1 MSRKWLSLLLMLML
15 LLSLIPPS
23 TIHAEQAVSASN
35 QNPIIWA
42 DVPDPDIIRVGNVYY
57 MTSTTMHMNPGVPIM
72 KSYDLIHWEIVNY
85 VYDVLGD
92 DEKQTLSSGQNEYGK
107 GSWASSLRYNNGKYY
122 VTFSSSTTGRT
133 YIFQTTDIEHGPWT
147 KSELGFYH
155 DMSLLFDDDGRVY
168 LVHGSGDIRI
178 TELNADATAVK
189 PGGLDQVIIPNA
201 SLAAGSNVGL
211 AAEGTHIQKINGK
224 YYVFLITWPT
234 GGMRTELVFR
244 SDTITGPYEGRAA
257 LQDQGI
263 AQGGIIDT
271 VNGDWYA
278 LLFGD
283 RGAVGRIPYLVPV
296 TWADGWPVFGV
307 EGKVPAAI
315 DTGLPSNGITATT
328 IAASDEF
335 YQHASRAA
343 AYHTVVKPKASSPP
357 APPSS
362 TGGTEI
368 LVNGGFEDE
377 QAASWV
383 GSYGA
388 SVAVT
393 DIEHNSGSK
402 ALLVTGR
409 TVTGDGPKQVTTG
422 LIQAGVT
429 YRFSAKVKY
438 TSGPDTKPFNF
449 DIQHGPSWQGI
460 KILGS
465 KTIAKGE
472 WGTIEG
478 TYTVPADA
486 DISETFIFI
495 ETPWTGTPDPAND
508 LMDFYVDDVSMLDTS
523 VSELIDNGGA
533 EEGLAPWTANGAAV
547 ASLSDAEHY
556 SGAYSIL
563 TTGRKATGDGPKQ
576 VITGEVTAGAT
587 YRFSAKVKYTSGPDQ
602 KQFNFDIQNGPS
614 WQGIKILG
622 SKTINKGEWGT
633 VEGTYTL
640 PADADISETF
650 IFIET
655 PWTGTPDLVNDLM
668 DFYVDEVSFVQNSL
682 PAAEAAKNGENDDNG
697 SNLALV
703 WQWNHNPDNNN
714 WSLTDR
720 PGYLRLTTGRKSTS
734 LLDARNTLTQRTF
747 GPESSGAIA
756 VDVSHMKDG
765 DYAGLAALQAKYG
778 FVGVK
783 MTGGART
790 IVMVDG
796 SGTAPIEAASIPLT
810 QDRVYFKIDMD
821 FRNQADRASFYFS
834 LDGITWTL
842 IGNQLQMQYTLP
854 HFMGYRFALFNFATK
869 AAGGYVDFDYF
880 RISDKLTGANAPAAV
895 LQADLGDV
903 SNVIGVP
910 NMELEVPITLSAL
923 PEGSYSAIDASFN
936 IPRELDVTDVVFNA
950 ANIVGAA
957 TFTYSDH
964 RLQIKVAGDR
974 INVKDGLFAT
984 IKLKVTAFA
993 TSDHT
998 AAITTDYIHVEG
1010 GDVVFDVRNAAA
1022 AIGLK
1027 KLDTGAVGKLPG
1039 YSNPLMS
1046 HKYGAD
1052 PYALV
1057 YNGRVYVYMTNDA
1070 YEYDSNGNI
1079 KDNTY
1084 GQIKTI
1090 NVISSADMVNWTDHG
1105 AIPVAGASGAAKW
1118 AGLSWAPAAAHKV
1131 IDGRD
1136 KFFLYF
1142 ANSAGGIGVLTA
1154 DSPTGPWTD
1163 PIGGPLVSFST
1174 EGVAGVV
1181 WLFDPAVLVDDNGSA
1196 YLYFGGGI
1204 PNNPT
1209 EEQAAHPNT
1218 ARVIRLADD
1227 MVHTVGAASTI
1238 DAPYMFE
1245 DSGIHK
1251 YNGKYYYTYCSNF
1264 AGTHPEGMPPA
1275 GEIAYMVS
1283 DSPMGPFTYVG
1294 SILKN
1299 PGAFFGVGGNNHH
1312 AIFEFNHEWYVVY
1325 HAQTLSKAALGE
1337 GKGYRSTHLN
1347 KVHFY
1352 EDGSIKS
1359 IQADMEGVAPIA
1371 VLNPYQRTEAETI
1384 AWQAGIA
1391 TEPSTTPE
1399 DASASSSTN
1408 LDVTNISNGDWLAVS
1423 NVDFGDKGAAAFV
1436 ANAAGTVGGKIEL
1449 RIDSPIGQVIGTLN
1463 VTPTGDDQTWKLLQ
1477 TDVASVSGVHHL
1489 FFLFSGGEGSK
1500 LFNLDYWQFTESK
1513 GGTTPTEPTEPTG
1526 PSTPITTAP
1535 AGNSGSTAGVRMNGE
1550 EGAGTAETTTKG
1562 GRTQTVV
1569 TLDQKKLEQWLSA
1582 QSDSAALLIEV
1593 DISSDAVIVEL
1604 HASLLKSL
1612 QDKHAVIELKTKHGS
1627 YRLPADQI
1635 NLDALAGVNDGSVS
1649 LKDIQLRIEIA
1660 ASSESMVQVVESAA
1674 EKGAFT
1680 LIAPP
1685 VDFAISLVNGETI
1698 LPVEGYAGYVE
1709 RAIAIPD
1716 GIDPAAITTAIVV
1729 ESDGTVRHVPT
1740 KVVTIDGKAYAQ
1752 ISSVTNSTYAV
1763 IAHSVAF
1770 ADMVDHWAKKEVEDL
1785 ASRIVVNGTSEGL
1798 FSPNKAI
1805 TRAEFAAIIVRGL
1818 GLKLENGAAG
1828 FTDVAADAWYSSAV
1842 KTAQAYGLIDGFE
1855 DGAFRPNAAIT
1866 REQAMTI
1873 MAKAMT
1879 ITGLIEQLADRSSDD
1894 VLGGFSDAAQV
1905 SGWAKNGVALSVQAG
1920 IVSGRSG
1927 NTLAPKATIT
1937 RAEVAKIVQQLL
1949 RESGLI

>member
-1 MSRKWLSLLLMLML
+1 MKRKWLSLLLTLVL
-15 LLSLIPPS
+15 LVSLIPVSP
-23 TIHAEQAVSASN
+23 TYAEQNVSASN
-35 QNPIIWA
+35 NPVIWA
-42 DVPDPDIIRVGNVYY
+42 DVPDPDVIRVGNAYY

-92 DEKQTLSSGQNEYGK
+92 DEKQTLSGGQNEYGK

-147 KSELGFYH
+147 KSELGFHH

-168 LVHGSGDIRI
+168 LVDGSGDIRI

-201 SLAAGSNVGL
+201 SLAAGNNVGL

-224 YYVFLITWPT
+224 YYVFLITWPS

-244 SDTITGPYEGRAA
+244 SDSITGPYEGRVA

-271 VNGDWYA
+271 VKGDWYA

-296 TWADGWPVFGV
+296 TWTDGWPVFGV
-307 EGKVPAAI
+307 EGKVPTTI
-315 DTGLPSNGITATT
+315 DTGLSSNGITATKV
-328 IAASDEF
+328 AASDEF
-335 YQHASRAA
+335 YQNASQSS
-343 AYHTVVKPKASSPP
+343 AYHTVVKPKASVQPVPS
-357 APPSS
+357 SS

-368 LVNGGFEDE
+368 LVNGGFEND
-377 QAASWV
+377 QDASWA

-388 SVAVT
+388 AVAAT
-393 DIEHNSGSK
+393 DTEHSSGSK
-402 ALLVTGR
+402 ALLISGR

-422 LIQAGVT
+422 KIQAGVT

-486 DISETFIFI
+486 DISQTFIFI
-495 ETPWTGTPDPAND
+495 ETPWVQTPEPAND

-523 VSELIDNGGA
+523 VSELIDNGNA
-533 EEGLAPWTANGAAV
+533 EAGLAPWTANGAAA
-547 ASLSDAEHY
+547 ASMSDAEHY

-563 TTGRKATGDGPKQ
+563 TTGRKATGDGAKQ

-587 YRFSAKVKYTSGPDQ
+587 YQFSAKVKYTSGPDQ

-622 SKTINKGEWGT
+622 SKTIKKGEWGT

-640 PADADISETF
+640 PADADISQTF
-650 IFIET
+650 IFLET
-655 PWTGTPDLVNDLM
+655 PWTGTPDPVNDLM
-668 DFYVDEVSFVQNSL
+668 DFYVDDVSFVQKAL
-682 PAAEAAKNGENDDNG
+682 PAAAAAKNGENDDNG

-720 PGYLRLTTGRKSTS
+720 PGYLRLTTGRKSTT
-734 LLDARNTLTQRTF
+734 LLDARNTLTQRSF

-756 VDVSHMKDG
+756 VDVGHMKDG

-783 MTGGART
+783 MSGSTRS

-796 SGTAPIEAASIPLT
+796 SGAAPVEAASIPLT

-821 FRNQADRASFYFS
+821 FKNQADNAAFYFS
-834 LDGITWTL
+834 LDGLTWVR
-842 IGNQLQMQYTLP
+842 IGNALHMQYTLP
-854 HFMGYRFALFNFATK
+854 HFMGYRFALFNYATK
-869 AAGGYVDFDYF
+869 VTGGYADFDYF
-880 RISDKLTGANAPAAV
+880 RISDKLTGENAPAAV

-903 SNVIGVP
+903 SDVIGVP
-910 NMELEVPITLSAL
+910 NVELEVPITLSAL

-936 IPRELDVTDVVFNA
+936 IPKGLSVSNVSINT
-950 ANIVGAA
+950 ANVVGAA
-957 TFTYSDH
+957 SYTFADH
-964 RLQIKVAGDR
+964 RLQIKVAGGQV
-974 INVKDGLFAT
+974 NVKDGLFAT
-984 IKLKVTAFA
+984 MKLKVEAFA
-993 TSDHT
+993 TSDHSIT
-998 AAITTDYIHVEG
+998 ITTDYVHVEG
-1010 GDVVFDVRNAAA
+1010 GDVVYDVRDAVSN
-1022 AIGLK
+1022 IGLK
-1027 KLDTGAVGKLPG
+1027 QLNTGAIGKLPG

-1057 YNGRVYVYMTNDA
+1057 FDGRVYVYMTNDA

-1105 AIPVAGASGAAKW
+1105 AIPVAGANGAAKW

-1131 IDGRD
+1131 IDGKD

-1142 ANSAGGIGVLTA
+1142 ANGAGGIGVLTA

-1163 PIGGPLVSFST
+1163 PIGGPLVSFAT
-1174 EGVAGVV
+1174 EGTAGVV
-1181 WLFDPAVLVDDNGSA
+1181 WLFDPAVLVDDDGSA

-1209 EEQAAHPNT
+1209 AEQAAHPNT
-1218 ARVIRLADD
+1218 ARVIRLTDD

-1312 AIFEFNHEWYVVY
+1312 AIFEFNNEWYVVY

-1337 GKGYRSTHLN
+1337 GKGYRSTHIN

-1352 EDGSIKS
+1352 EDGAIKS
-1359 IQADMEGVAPIA
+1359 IQADMEGVGPAA
-1371 VLNPYQRTEAETI
+1371 TLNPYQRTEAETL

-1391 TEPSTTPE
+1391 TEPSTAP
-1399 DASASSSTN
+1399 AGSLSGIN
-1408 LDVTNISNGDWLAVS
+1408 LDVTNISNGDWVAVS
-1423 NVDFGDKGAAAFV
+1423 NVDFGDKGAASFAANV
-1436 ANAAGTVGGKIEL
+1436 AGSAGGKIEL
-1449 RIDSPIGQVIGTLN
+1449 RLDSPIGQVIGTLN
-1463 VTPTGDDQTWKLLQ
+1463 VTPTKDDQTWQLLH
-1477 TDVASVSGVHHL
+1477 TDVTATAGVHNL
-1489 FFLFSGGEGSK
+1489 FLLFQGGDGSK
-1500 LFNLDYWQFTESK
+1500 LFNLDYWQFTEAK
-1513 GGTTPTEPTEPTG
+1513 GGTTPPEPTG
-1526 PSTPITTAP
+1526 PKSPIITTP
-1535 AGNSGSTAGVRMNGE
+1535 PGNNGSTAGVRINGE
-1550 EGAGTAETTTKG
+1550 EGAGTAETTTKD

-1569 TLDQKKLEQWLSA
+1569 TLDQQKLEQWLAA
-1582 QSDSAALLIEV
+1582 QSEPVMLSIEV
-1593 DISSDAVIVEL
+1593 DSSSDAIIGDLNV
-1604 HASLLKSL
+1604 SLLKSL
-1612 QDKHAVIELKTKHGS
+1612 QDKQAVIEFKTRLGS
-1627 YRLPADQI
+1627 YRLHADQI
-1635 NLDALAGVNDGSVS
+1635 DLNALAGVNDGSVS

-1660 ASSESMVQVVESAA
+1660 ASSESIVQVVENAA
-1674 EKGAFT
+1674 KTGAFT

-1685 VDFAISLVNGETI
+1685 VEFTVSVVHGDTIMLVD
-1698 LPVEGYAGYVE
+1698 GYTGYVE
-1709 RAIAIPD
+1709 RSIAIPD
-1716 GIDPAAITTAIVV
+1716 GVDPTTITTAIVV
-1729 ESDGTVRHVPT
+1729 EPDGTVRHVPT
-1740 KVVTIDGKAYAQ
+1740 KVVTMDGKSYAR

-1763 IAHSVAF
+1763 IAHPVIF
-1770 ADMVDHWAKKEVEDL
+1770 ADMAQHWAKEEVEEL
-1785 ASRIVVNGTSEGL
+1785 ASRMVVNGTGSGQ
-1798 FSPNKAI
+1798 FSPNNAI

-1818 GLKLENGAAG
+1818 GLKLESSAAV
-1828 FTDVAADAWYSSAV
+1828 FTDVAATAWYSSAV
-1842 KTAQAYGLIDGFE
+1842 KTAQTYGLIDGFK
-1855 DGAFRPNAAIT
+1855 DGTFRPNDAIT

-1873 MAKAMT
+1873 MAKAMV
-1879 ITGLIEQLADRSSDD
+1879 ITGLIDELAERSADD
-1894 VLGGFSDAAQV
+1894 VLGGFADTAQV
-1905 SGWAKNGVALSVQAG
+1905 SSWAKTGVALSVQSG
-1920 IVSGRSG
+1920 IVSGRNG
-1927 NTLAPKATIT
+1927 NMLAPKATIT
-1937 RAEVAKIVQQLL
+1937 RAEVAKIVQLL
-1949 RESGLI
+1949 LHKSDLI

>member
-1 MSRKWLSLLLMLML
+1 MNRKWLSLLLTLVL
-15 LLSLIPPS
+15 LVSLIPVSP
-23 TIHAEQAVSASN
+23 IFAEKNVSASN
-35 QNPIIWA
+35 NPVIWA
-42 DVPDPDIIRVGNVYY
+42 DVPDPDVIRVGNAYY

-122 VTFSSSTTGRT
+122 VTFSSSTTGKT

-147 KSELGFYH
+147 KSELGFHH

-168 LVHGSGDIRI
+168 LVDGGGDIRI

-201 SLAAGSNVGL
+201 SLAAGNNVGL
-211 AAEGTHIQKINGK
+211 AAEGSHIQKINGK

-244 SDTITGPYEGRAA
+244 SDSIAGPYEGRVA

-296 TWADGWPVFGV
+296 TWTDGWPVFGAG
-307 EGKVPAAI
+307 GKVPATI
-315 DTGLPSNGITATT
+315 DTGLPSNGITTT
-328 IAASDEF
+328 KIAASDEF
-335 YQHASRAA
+335 YQNASHAA
-343 AYHTVVKPKASSPP
+343 AYHTVVKPKASVSTQP
-357 APPSS
+357 APSSS

-368 LVNGGFEDE
+368 LVNGGFENE
-377 QAASWV
+377 QDASWV

-388 SVAVT
+388 AVAAT
-393 DIEHNSGSK
+393 DTEHSSGSK
-402 ALLVTGR
+402 ALLVSGR
-409 TVTGDGPKQVTTG
+409 TLTGDGPKQVTTG
-422 LIQAGVT
+422 KIQTGVT

-486 DISETFIFI
+486 DISQTFIFI
-495 ETPWTGTPDPAND
+495 ETPWVQTPDPTND

-523 VSELIDNGGA
+523 VSELIDNGNA
-533 EEGLAPWTANGAAV
+533 EAGLAPWMANGAAA

-563 TTGRKATGDGPKQ
+563 TTGRKATGDGAKQ

-587 YRFSAKVKYTSGPDQ
+587 YQFSAKVKYTSGPDQ

-622 SKTINKGEWGT
+622 SKTIKKGEWGT

-650 IFIET
+650 IFLET
-655 PWTGTPDLVNDLM
+655 PWTGTPDPVNDLM
-668 DFYVDEVSFVQNSL
+668 DFYVDDVSFVQKAL
-682 PAAEAAKNGENDDNG
+682 PAAVSAKNGENDDNG

-720 PGYLRLTTGRKSTS
+720 PGYLRLTTGRKSTT
-734 LLDARNTLTQRTF
+734 LLDARNTLTQRSF

-756 VDVSHMKDG
+756 VDVSRMKDG

-778 FVGVK
+778 FVGVN
-783 MTGGART
+783 MAGGTRS

-796 SGTAPIEAASIPLT
+796 SGAAPVEAASVPLA

-821 FRNQADRASFYFS
+821 FKNQADNAAFYYS
-834 LDGITWTL
+834 LDGITWVR
-842 IGNQLQMQYTLP
+842 IGNALHMQYTLP
-854 HFMGYRFALFNFATK
+854 HFMGYRFALFNYATK
-869 AAGGYVDFDYF
+869 ATGGYVDFDYF
-880 RISDKLTGANAPAAV
+880 RISDKLTGASAPAAV

-903 SNVIGVP
+903 SDVVGVP
-910 NMELEVPITLSAL
+910 NMTLQVPITLSAL
-923 PEGSYSAIDASFN
+923 PKGKYSSINASFS
-936 IPRELDVTDVVFNA
+936 IPKELSVSNVVFNPS
-950 ANIVGAA
+950 NIAGSASY
-957 TFTYSDH
+957 TYADH
-964 RLQIKVAGDR
+964 RLQIKLDGNQ
-974 INVKDGLFAT
+974 IHVKGGLFAT
-984 IKLKVTAFA
+984 IMLKVEAFA

-998 AAITTDYIHVEG
+998 ASITTDYINVEG
-1010 GDVVFDVRNAAA
+1010 GDVVYDVQQAVAE
-1022 AIGLK
+1022 IGLK
-1027 KLDTGAVGKLPG
+1027 QLNTGAIGKLPG

-1046 HKYGAD
+1046 HKFGAD

-1105 AIPVAGASGAAKW
+1105 AIPVAGANGAAKW

-1131 IDGRD
+1131 IDGKD

-1142 ANSAGGIGVLTA
+1142 ANGAGGIGVLTA

-1163 PIGGPLVSFST
+1163 PIGGPLVSFAT
-1174 EGVAGVV
+1174 EGVGGVV

-1209 EEQAAHPNT
+1209 AEQAAHPNT

-1227 MVHTVGAASTI
+1227 MVHTVGAASAI

-1251 YNGKYYYTYCSNF
+1251 YNGKYYYSYCSNF
-1264 AGTHPEGMPPA
+1264 AGTHPDGMPPA

-1312 AIFEFNHEWYVVY
+1312 AIFEFNNEWYVVY

-1337 GKGYRSTHLN
+1337 GKGYRSTHIN
-1347 KVHFY
+1347 KVQMY

-1359 IQADMEGVAPIA
+1359 IQADMEGVAPVA
-1371 VLNPYQRTEAETI
+1371 ALNPYQRTEAETI

-1391 TEPSTTPE
+1391 TEPSTAP
-1399 DASASSSTN
+1399 AGSSSNIN
-1408 LDVTNISNGDWLAVS
+1408 LDVTNISNGDWVAVS
-1423 NVDFGDKGAAAFV
+1423 NVDFGDKGAASFTANV
-1436 ANAAGTVGGKIEL
+1436 AGNVGGKIEIRL
-1449 RIDSPIGQVIGTLN
+1449 DSPIGQVIGTLN
-1463 VTPTGDDQTWKLLQ
+1463 VKSTGGDQSWKLLQ
-1477 TDVASVSGVHHL
+1477 TEVAAVGGVHNV
-1489 FFLFSGGEGSK
+1489 FLMFQGGDGSK
-1500 LFNLDYWQFTESK
+1500 LLNLDYWQFT
-1513 GGTTPTEPTEPTG
+1513 
-1526 PSTPITTAP
+1526 
-1535 AGNSGSTAGVRMNGE
+1535 
-1550 EGAGTAETTTKG
+1550 
-1562 GRTQTVV
+1562 
-1569 TLDQKKLEQWLSA
+1569 
-1582 QSDSAALLIEV
+1582 
-1593 DISSDAVIVEL
+1593 
-1604 HASLLKSL
+1604 
-1612 QDKHAVIELKTKHGS
+1612 
-1627 YRLPADQI
+1627 
-1635 NLDALAGVNDGSVS
+1635 
-1649 LKDIQLRIEIA
+1649 
-1660 ASSESMVQVVESAA
+1660 
-1674 EKGAFT
+1674 
-1680 LIAPP
+1680 
-1685 VDFAISLVNGETI
+1685 
-1698 LPVEGYAGYVE
+1698 
-1709 RAIAIPD
+1709 
-1716 GIDPAAITTAIVV
+1716 
-1729 ESDGTVRHVPT
+1729 
-1740 KVVTIDGKAYAQ
+1740 
-1752 ISSVTNSTYAV
+1752 
-1763 IAHSVAF
+1763 
-1770 ADMVDHWAKKEVEDL
+1770 
-1785 ASRIVVNGTSEGL
+1785 
-1798 FSPNKAI
+1798 
-1805 TRAEFAAIIVRGL
+1805 
-1818 GLKLENGAAG
+1818 AAG
-1828 FTDVAADAWYSSAV
+1828 SR
-1842 KTAQAYGLIDGFE
+1842 K
-1855 DGAFRPNAAIT
+1855 
-1866 REQAMTI
+1866 
-1873 MAKAMT
+1873 
-1879 ITGLIEQLADRSSDD
+1879 
-1894 VLGGFSDAAQV
+1894 
-1905 SGWAKNGVALSVQAG
+1905 
-1920 IVSGRSG
+1920 
-1927 NTLAPKATIT
+1927 
-1937 RAEVAKIVQQLL
+1937 
-1949 RESGLI
+1949 